1 MTKQAS
7 FSELEYTTKKKVTRR
22 DRFLDEINKVT
33 PWAALVAQIE
43 PFYPKG
49 TGRGRPPIGVARMLR
64 MYIAQQC
71 FGLSDEGI
79 EDAIY
84 DSQAIR
90 GFVGI
95 DLSRES
101 APDATTLL
109 KFRRLLE
116 THQLTERIFET
127 INALL
132 AAKGLILKEGTV
144 VDATII
150 AAPSSTKNRSG
161 ERDPEMHQTKKGN
174 QWYFGMKAHIG
185 VDAETGIV
193 HTLVTTSANINDV
206 TQAHALLHGEERLAF
221 GDAGYQGVEKREENR
236 GRRVEWEIAMRPGKR
251 KALPDT
257 RVGRLQERIE
267 QVKASIRAKVEHP
280 FKIIKNLFG
289 MKKVSYRGL
298 AKNTARLYTLFG
310 LASVIYGRRTA
321 RSGGNGGHGHPNRGV
336 GRRTVCPYSLCVHPA
351 RRLLYRACP
360 MHRAP
365 LGNSPEKRITP
376 AGKPPPRSSQ
386 TPLPWFPCPS
396 QGRLSRRCLALPQNR
411 ARPA

>member
-1 MTKQAS
+1 MTMQAS
-7 FSELEYTTKKKVTRR
+7 FSELEYATKKKVTRR
-22 DRFLDEINKVT
+22 DRFLDEINNVT

-90 GFVGI
+90 QFVGV

-116 THQLTERIFET
+116 THQLTERIFQT

-174 QWYFGMKAHIG
+174 QWHFGMKAHIG
-185 VDAETGIV
+185 VDAETGVV
-193 HTLVTTSANINDV
+193 HTLVTTSANVSDV
-206 TQAHALLHGEERLAF
+206 TQAHALLHGEERF
-221 GDAGYQGVEKREENR
+221 GVGDAGYQGAEKREENQ
-236 GRRVEWEIAMRPGKR
+236 GRQIQWEIAMRPGKR

-257 RVGRLQERIE
+257 PDGRLQERIE
-267 QVKASIRAKVEHP
+267 QVKRQQD
-280 FKIIKNLFG
+280 
-289 MKKVSYRGL
+289 
-298 AKNTARLYTLFG
+298 
-310 LASVIYGRRTA
+310 RTA
-321 RSGGNGGHGHPNRGV
+321 RAEVAGVLVEGDDVGTAPVRLETVSAGAGADIDDLGSRSDGEPVVVDGQHGSSTAS
-336 GRRTVCPYSLCVHPA
+336 TVSVTRPV
-351 RRLLYRACP
+351 RAMAC
-360 MHRAP
+360 
-365 LGNSPEKRITP
+365 S
-376 AGKPPPRSSQ
+376 
-386 TPLPWFPCPS
+386 
-396 QGRLSRRCLALPQNR
+396 
-411 ARPA
+411 